1 MMRLVA
7 EAWLA
12 LQGSW
17 RILTFKDGWEAN
29 FDTSMGGLWH
39 SFAAA
44 IIALPLVALTLL
56 SAWHGSAGER
66 SYGLEDFLVYSLAW
80 VVFPLAASLAA
91 SIVGARG
98 RWAAWVVLHN
108 WSSILLFAVQAAIYT
123 LYLAGLINLQVI
135 AILVW
140 LYDYLRI
147 LVHWR
152 IAYIALGTPTITS
165 AAACAVPI
173 LALKI
178 MVIVI
183 YIVMTP
189 AVAATI

>member
-17 RILTFKDGWEAN
+17 RILTFKEGWEEN

-44 IIALPLVALTLL
+44 IFALPLVALILL

-66 SYGLEDFLVYSLAW
+66 SYGFEDILVYSLSW

-108 WSSILLFAVQAAIYT
+108 WSSILLFAVQAGFWT
-123 LYLAGLINLQVI
+123 LFLAGLINLQ
-135 AILVW
+135 ILGIFSG
-140 LYDYLRI
+140 LYGYLRI

-173 LALKI
+173 LAAKI
-178 MVIVI
+178 MVILI
-183 YIVMTP
+183 SLAMAP
-189 AVAATI
+189 AVPTG

>member
-12 LQGSW
+12 LQGAW

-39 SFAAA
+39 SFSAA
-44 IIALPLVALTLL
+44 ILALPLVALILL
-56 SAWHGSAGER
+56 SAWHGSDGAHT
-66 SYGLEDFLVYSLAW
+66 YGLEDMLVYSLSW
-80 VVFPLAASLAA
+80 VIFPLAASLAT
-91 SIVGARG
+91 SIIGVRG

-108 WSSILLFAVQAAIYT
+108 WSSILLFAVQASFWT
-123 LYLAGLINLQVI
+123 LFLAGLINIQ
-135 AILVW
+135 ILGILSG
-140 LYDYLRI
+140 LYGYLRI

-165 AAACAVPI
+165 AAACAIPI
-173 LALKI
+173 LAAKI
-178 MVIVI
+178 MVVLISLA
-183 YIVMTP
+183 MTP
-189 AVAATI
+189 AIPAG